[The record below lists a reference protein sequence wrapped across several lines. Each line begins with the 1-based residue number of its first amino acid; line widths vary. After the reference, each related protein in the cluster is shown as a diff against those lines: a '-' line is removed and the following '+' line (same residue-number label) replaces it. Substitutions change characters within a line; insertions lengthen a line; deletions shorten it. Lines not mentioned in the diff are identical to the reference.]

1 MTKPGEPPTLARGEF
16 YGATDQRWHSELVK
30 LTVLRHA
37 APRRVPAHSHVD
49 MFLALLLRGAYRE
62 WVDGR
67 EIVYAPLT
75 AVFHPERLVHSD
87 EIEAAD
93 SLFFTVEAS
102 AALLGGHERRLRG
115 VRSIREL
122 SGGPVV
128 WALLRLLDGLRRG
141 EREALACEEPVSEIL
156 DELLGRPEA
165 AGGRPRWLA
174 RVEDQLQGEY
184 RQAMSLHALA
194 GAAGVHPVHLSRVF
208 RRHHG
213 GTIRAYVHRLR
224 VLHACRLIAR
234 EEQSLAAAAIDSGF
248 CDQSH
253 MNRVFAAV
261 TGMTPAA
268 YRRAARG

>member
-1 MTKPGEPPTLARGEF
+1 MSDAPALARGQF
-16 YGATDQRWHSELVK
+16 YGASDERWHTELVK

-37 APRRVPAHSHVD
+37 AARRVPVHCHAD
-49 MFLALLLRGAYRE
+49 MFLALLLRGGYRE
-62 WVDGR
+62 WVGDK

-75 AVFHPERLVHSD
+75 AVFHPEGLVHSD
-87 EIEAAD
+87 EIQAAD

-102 AALLGGHERRLRG
+102 PALLGAHERRRRGLRS
-115 VRSIREL
+115 VRDL

-128 WALLRLLDGLRRG
+128 WSLLRLLDRLRRG

-156 DELLGRPEA
+156 DELLGCPETA
-165 AGGRPRWLA
+165 TGRPRWLG
-174 RVEDQLQGEY
+174 RVEEVLRGEY
-184 RQAMSLHALA
+184 RQPLSLQALA

-213 GTIRAYVHRLR
+213 GTIRGFVHRLR
-224 VLHACRLIAR
+224 VLHACRLISRADS
-234 EEQSLAAAAIDSGF
+234 SLADAAIDSGF

-253 MNRVFAAV
+253 MNRVFTAV
-261 TGMTPAA
+261 TGMTPTT

>member
-1 MTKPGEPPTLARGEF
+1 MKATDEAPALARGEF
-16 YGATDQRWHSELVK
+16 FGATDERWHSALVK
-30 LTVLRHA
+30 LTVVRHA
-37 APRRVPAHSHVD
+37 AARRVPMHRHVD
-49 MFLALLLRGAYRE
+49 MFLALLLRGGYRE

-75 AVFHPERLVHSD
+75 AVFHPERLAHCD
-87 EIEAAD
+87 EIQADD

-102 AALLGGHERRLRG
+102 AALLGGRERRLRG

-122 SGGPVV
+122 TGGPVV
-128 WALLRLLDGLRRG
+128 WAMLRLLDGLRRG

-156 DELLGRPEA
+156 DDLLGRPA
-165 AGGRPRWLA
+165 AAAARPRWLA

-194 GAAGVHPVHLSRVF
+194 GQAGVHPVHLSRVF
-208 RRHHG
+208 RRHYG

-224 VLHACRLIAR
+224 VLHACRLISR
-234 EEQSLAAAAIDSGF
+234 DEQSLAEAAIDSGF